1 MMNEKKFYKMI
12 AFDLDTKKLKL
23 IYKKGH
29 YTNAY
34 YELAQFFKNHHFTE
48 HNQGSCYVS
57 DIKMARSEVVNIL
70 SKVKKEMPWLKY
82 CAKNFKR
89 GDMVSPNFDDMTD
102 FMQNGSNEQ
111 EFNKMVKETQE
122 SRRQKQLEAI
132 KSYKLK
138 NETSTPSKNIDKER

>member
-1 MMNEKKFYKMI
+1 MNEKKFYKMI

-138 NETSTPSKNIDKER
+138 NETSKPSKNIDKER

>member
-1 MMNEKKFYKMI
+1 MNEKKFYKMI

-138 NETSTPSKNIDKER
+138 NETSMLSKNIDKER

>member
-1 MMNEKKFYKMI
+1 MNEKKFYKMI

>member
-1 MMNEKKFYKMI
+1 MNEKKFYKMI

-57 DIKMARSEVVNIL
+57 NIEMTRLKAANIL
-70 SKVKKEMPWLKY
+70 SKAKKRN
-82 CAKNFKR
+82 A
-89 GDMVSPNFDDMTD
+89 V
-102 FMQNGSNEQ
+102 
-111 EFNKMVKETQE
+111 
-122 SRRQKQLEAI
+122 A
-132 KSYKLK
+132 
-138 NETSTPSKNIDKER
+138 

>member
-34 YELAQFFKNHHFTE
+34 YELAHFFKNHHFTE
-48 HNQGSCYVS
+48 HNQGFCYVS

-70 SKVKKEMPWLKY
+70 SKAKKEMPWLKY

-111 EFNKMVKETQE
+111 EFNKMIKEAQE
-122 SRRQKQLEAI
+122 ARRQKQLAA
-132 KSYKLK
+132 LK
-138 NETSTPSKNIDKER
+138 NFKIDNKQIIQSKDKER

>member
-1 MMNEKKFYKMI
+1 MNEKKFYKMI

-57 DIKMARSEVVNIL
+57 NIEMTRVNH
-70 SKVKKEMPWLKY
+70 PP
-82 CAKNFKR
+82 AKAS
-89 GDMVSPNFDDMTD
+89 GLLAS
-102 FMQNGSNEQ
+102 S
-111 EFNKMVKETQE
+111 
-122 SRRQKQLEAI
+122 
-132 KSYKLK
+132 
-138 NETSTPSKNIDKER
+138 IDN